1 MLFRSV
7 LRGPQGTLYGRN
19 SIGGVVNY
27 VTNPANHEEFEA
39 QIRFVGG
46 QYNTSE
52 GYAVVSGPLT
62 DTLAYRLNA
71 SKRTGDGRIEGLG
84 QSEDM
89 EAVNDANVVLMLDW
103 NISDTMTLNLRA
115 NDRESEGPRNF
126 GNGGHGI
133 LSEGP
138 CISTTGAPITSLDQ
152 CDPAYRVA
160 RDTNHFV
167 PGLRAVAAE
176 IGRAHV

>member
-1 MLFRSV
+1 M
-7 LRGPQGTLYGRN
+7 
-19 SIGGVVNY
+19 NY

-115 NDRESEGPRNF
+115 NDRESEG
-126 GNGGHGI
+126 
-133 LSEGP
+133 LETSVTEG
-138 CISTTGAPITSLDQ
+138 TG
-152 CDPAYRVA
+152 C
-160 RDTNHFV
+160 
-167 PGLRAVAAE
+167 
-176 IGRAHV
+176 